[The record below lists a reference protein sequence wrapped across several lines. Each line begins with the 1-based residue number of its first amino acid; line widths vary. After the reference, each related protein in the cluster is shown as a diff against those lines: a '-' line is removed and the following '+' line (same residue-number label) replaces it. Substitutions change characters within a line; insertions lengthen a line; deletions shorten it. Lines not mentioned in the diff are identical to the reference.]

1 MTGEHLIGA
10 QEKNGKCPLPL
21 LLHSSFSRPR
31 NSPVSKARGG
41 QDFVAV
47 PGSTPHPG
55 SRAAMLRALF
65 SQVEA
70 CETVKVQ
77 IDAAFTNRQ

>member
-1 MTGEHLIGA
+1 MTGEHLNGA
-10 QEKNGKCPLPL
+10 QEKNSKCPLSL
-21 LLHSSFSRPR
+21 LFHSSFSRPQH
-31 NSPVSKARGG
+31 SPGSKARGG

-70 CETVKVQ
+70 CETVEVQ